1 LFPNFTILIWGQG
14 WMLTYHYWPTS
25 YNSHIFEGTAYFPQP
40 RTPRERIAQELAA
53 VSFKEYS
60 LQDANTLEATQTMVE
75 SQVIDKFLLCDQEI
89 LIRHLHKETAAWVDE
104 YQRKTA
110 GV

>member
-1 LFPNFTILIWGQG
+1 V
-14 WMLTYHYWPTS
+14 
-25 YNSHIFEGTAYFPQP
+25 FEGVAYFPP
-40 RTPRERIAQELAA
+40 ARTPRERIAQELAA

-75 SQVIDKFLLCDQEI
+75 SRVVDEFLLCDQEV
-89 LIRHLHKETAAWVDE
+89 LIRHLHKETAAWVED